1 MSTVPERSRLPP
13 ATAFAV
19 AVVAL
24 YALLALASLTPLFDA
39 ALGLD
44 VAARLAPPS
53 ARHWFGTDPLGRD
66 VFAMIAVGA
75 RTSLAVAV
83 GAVRLGVLIGTPL
96 GLAAAARGGLGDELI
111 ARGSDLLFAF
121 PALLLAVLL
130 SAALG
135 PGAATAV
142 VAIGVFNVPVF
153 ARLVRGSARALM
165 TRDFVLAA
173 RVAGRGPLAIAF
185 VHLLPNLAGLL
196 CVQAAIQL
204 SLGIA
209 AEAALSYVG
218 LGAQPP
224 APSWGRMLN
233 EAQTLVGVAPWLAWF
248 PGLALALAVLALGLL
263 GDGLARIL
271 DPRAAARRGP

>member
-1 MSTVPERSRLPP
+1 MSTGGERSRLAPG
-13 ATAFAV
+13 TAFGA
-19 AVVAL
+19 AVVVL
-24 YALLALASLTPLFDA
+24 YALLALASLTPLFDG
-39 ALGLD
+39 ALALD

-53 ARHWFGTDPLGRD
+53 AHHWFGTDPLGRD
-66 VFAMIAVGA
+66 VFAMVAVGA

-83 GAVRLGVLIGTPL
+83 GAVLLGMLLGTPL
-96 GLAAAARGGLGDELI
+96 GLVAAARGGLADEFI
-111 ARGSDLLFAF
+111 ARGNDVVFAF

-135 PGAATAV
+135 PGALTAV
-142 VAIGVFNVPVF
+142 IAIGVFNVPVF
-153 ARLVRGSARALM
+153 TRLVRGSAQALM

-196 CVQAAIQL
+196 LVQAAIQL

-209 AEAALSYVG
+209 AEAGLSYVG

-233 EAQTLVGVAPWLAWF
+233 DAQTLVGVAPWLAWF

-263 GDGLARIL
+263 GDGLARAL
-271 DPRAAARRGP
+271 DPRAAAGRP

>member
-1 MSTVPERSRLPP
+1 VSAALDRPRLAP
-13 ATAFAV
+13 ATALAA

-66 VFAMIAVGA
+66 VFAMVAVGT
-75 RTSLAVAV
+75 RSSLAVAV
-83 GAVRLGVLIGTPL
+83 GAVLLGMLLGTPL

-111 ARGSDLLFAF
+111 ARGNDLLFAF

-135 PGAATAV
+135 PGALTALL
-142 VAIGVFNVPVF
+142 AIGVFNVPVF

-185 VHLLPNLAGLL
+185 LHLLPNLAGLL
-196 CVQAAIQL
+196 LVQAAIQL
-204 SLGIA
+204 SLGIS
-209 AEAALSYVG
+209 AEAGLSYVG

-233 EAQTLVGVAPWLAWF
+233 DAQTLTGVAPWLAWF
-248 PGLALALAVLALGLL
+248 PGLALALVVLALGLL

-271 DPRAAARRGP
+271 EPRAPRSRP

>member
-1 MSTVPERSRLPP
+1 VSATLGRPPLAP
-13 ATAFAV
+13 ATALAAAV
-19 AVVAL
+19 LAL
-24 YALLALASLTPLFDA
+24 YALLALASLTPVFDA

-66 VFAMIAVGA
+66 VFAMVAVGT
-75 RTSLAVAV
+75 RSSLAVAV
-83 GAVRLGVLIGTPL
+83 GAVLLGMLLGTPL

-111 ARGSDLLFAF
+111 ARGNDLLFAF

-135 PGAATAV
+135 PGALTALL
-142 VAIGVFNVPVF
+142 AIGVFNVPVF

-185 VHLLPNLAGLL
+185 LHLLPNLAGLL
-196 CVQAAIQL
+196 LVQAAIQL
-204 SLGIA
+204 SLGIS
-209 AEAALSYVG
+209 AEAGLSYVG

-233 EAQTLVGVAPWLAWF
+233 DAQTLTGVAPWLAWF
-248 PGLALALAVLALGLL
+248 PGLALALVVLALGLL

-271 DPRAAARRGP
+271 EPRAPRSRP

>member
-1 MSTVPERSRLPP
+1 MSAAARHVAPAP
-13 ATAFAV
+13 ATLLAA

-24 YALLALASLTPLFDA
+24 YALVALASLTPLFDA
-39 ALGLD
+39 GLGLD

-66 VFAMIAVGA
+66 VFAMVAVGA
-75 RTSLAVAV
+75 RTSLAVAI
-83 GAVRLGVLIGTPL
+83 GAVLLGLVAGVPL
-96 GLAAAARGGLGDELI
+96 GLVAAVRGGLVDEVV
-111 ARGSDLLFAF
+111 ARCNDLLFAF

-135 PGAATAV
+135 PGALTAV

-173 RVAGRGPLAIAF
+173 RAAGRGPIAIAG

-196 CVQAAIQL
+196 LVQAAIQL

-209 AEAALSYVG
+209 AEAGLSYVG

-233 EAQTLVGVAPWLAWF
+233 DAQTLVGTAPWLAWF

-263 GDGLARIL
+263 GDGLARSL
-271 DPRAAARRGP
+271 DPRAAARR